1 MTIAHWSRPPGD
13 ALPALFGSREH
24 GLGDLGF
31 IDRPGG
37 VNLDEGSYA
46 QGIHGLPPQLIL
58 GARGIEMSRVTTA
71 GAG

>member
-1 MTIAHWSRPPGD
+1 MLRIPVRD

-24 GLGDLGF
+24 DLRDLGF
-31 IDRPGG
+31 IDLPGG

-46 QGIHGLPPQLIL
+46 KGVRGPPPQLIL